1 VSLRLADVVL
11 LLMLPALAG
20 CADASGATSF
30 QSVCESAGLCDE
42 APAPPELVD
51 ILCDAGSSCTRE
63 SARATIEGAA
73 RFLATRS
80 GSRLRVW
87 MLDASVAGTRNVGEL
102 PTPTL
107 SRRTRSRRAQLERF
121 AVHARSVLTLSLE
134 PAFARTGTHR
144 APIAESLAKIALA
157 DGYGLPRRIVVIS
170 DAREFSS
177 IRDLACGRLPSSI
190 DFARA
195 LHRRDIFTPGS
206 LAHIEVTFAF
216 AASAAVRAGRCA
228 VSIGRERT
236 IRTLWTSALGGA
248 GASAVRFDSGV
259 PVLVGERPVRA
270 PSLSTNDQRST
281 SR

>member
-1 VSLRLADVVL
+1 VIRAYIAVAL
-11 LLMLPALAG
+11 LLFTTVTG
-20 CADASGATSF
+20 CGDASGATSF

-51 ILCDAGSSCTRE
+51 ILCDAGSACTHE
-63 SARATIEGAA
+63 SARATIEAAA
-73 RFLATRS
+73 RFLAPRS

-121 AVHARSVLTLSLE
+121 VVHARSVLTLSLE
-134 PAFARTGTHR
+134 PAFVRAGTHR

-157 DGYGLPRRIVVIS
+157 DGYGLPRRIILIS

-177 IRDLACGRLPSSI
+177 IRDLACGRLPT
-190 DFARA
+190 DVEFARA
-195 LHRRDIFTPGS
+195 LHRREVLTPGS
-206 LAHIEVTFAF
+206 LAHVEVTFAF
-216 AASAAVRAGRCA
+216 AASAPVRAGRCA
-228 VSIGRERT
+228 VSIGRERS
-236 IRTLWTSALGGA
+236 IRALWTNALGGA
-248 GASAVRFDSGV
+248 GASAIRFDSGV

-270 PSLSTNDQRST
+270 PSLPTNDPRST